1 MTYNKVFEVFQDY
14 LSEDKDTE
22 VLNTSRGY
30 LVVMWETSDGDWV
43 TSRLAE
49 APEDLRDMLQE
60 RYVDFH
66 SFQFSTEHERDPDKR
81 NGKRSSVWG
90 RSLLPGAERRPL

>member
-14 LSEDKDTE
+14 LSKDKDTE

-49 APEDLRDMLQE
+49 DPEDLRDMLQE

-66 SFQFSTEHERDPDKR
+66 SFQFSAEHERDPDKKER
-81 NGKRSSVWG
+81 EKIERM
-90 RSLLPGAERRPL
+90 GAELAARC

>member
-14 LSEDKDTE
+14 LSKDKDTE

-49 APEDLRDMLQE
+49 DPEDLRDMLQE

-66 SFQFSTEHERDPDKR
+66 SFQFSTEHERAPDKKER
-81 NGKRSSVWG
+81 EKNQRM
-90 RSLLPGAERRPL
+90 GAELAARC

>member
-49 APEDLRDMLQE
+49 DPEDCGICSRSDMWISIASNSQQNMSVT
-60 RYVDFH
+60 R
-66 SFQFSTEHERDPDKR
+66 TKR
-81 NGKRSSVWG
+81 NGRST
-90 RSLLPGAERRPL
+90 

>member
-49 APEDLRDMLQE
+49 DPEDLRDLLQE

-66 SFQFSTEHERDPDKR
+66 SFQFSNGNFSEVGTEIV
-81 NGKRSSVWG
+81 GAV
-90 RSLLPGAERRPL
+90 LLHLHSDLFQFLL